1 MTESRILR
9 FLKEGT
15 APQHEAAE
23 RRLDLADRLR
33 TPSTY
38 AALLGRLYG
47 FYAPLEGALGRVP
60 GYETVG
66 LDFGARR
73 KTPHL
78 VSDLAALGQGADGL
92 PLAADLPS
100 PATLGEAL
108 GGMYVLEG
116 ATLGGRVISR
126 LVADRLG
133 FTPAN
138 AGAFF
143 AGYGDRV
150 GSMWAEFR
158 AALVRFADTPAAEA
172 EVLTAARG
180 TFDRF
185 NDWLADA
192 PWVTP

>member
-1 MTESRILR
+1 MTDRRILR

-23 RRLDLADRLR
+23 RRLDITDRVR

-47 FYAPLEGALGRVP
+47 FYVPLEGALGRVP
-60 GYETVG
+60 GYESVG

-78 VSDLAALGQGADGL
+78 VADLTSLGQDIESL
-92 PLAADLPS
+92 PLATGFPP
-100 PATLGEAL
+100 PATLGAAL

-126 LVADRLG
+126 MVHDRLG
-133 FTPAN
+133 FTPAR

-143 AGYGDRV
+143 DGYGDRV
-150 GSMWAEFR
+150 GDMWTEFR

-172 EVLTAARG
+172 EVLAAARG

-185 NDWLADA
+185 NDWLATA
-192 PWVTP
+192 PWVTT

>member
-1 MTESRILR
+1 MTDSRILQ

-23 RRLDLADRLR
+23 RHFDLADRLR

-47 FYAPLEGALGRVP
+47 FYGPLEAALARVP

-66 LDFGARR
+66 LDFAARR

-78 VSDLAALGQGADGL
+78 LADLAVLGRVPDDL
-92 PLAADLPS
+92 PLATRLP
-100 PATLGEAL
+100 PLTTLGEAL
-108 GGMYVLEG
+108 GVMYVLEG

-126 LVADRLG
+126 LVANRLG
-133 FTPAN
+133 FTAAR

-150 GSMWAEFR
+150 GVMWSEFR

-172 EVLTAARG
+172 EVVAAARG
-180 TFDRF
+180 TFDSL
-185 NDWLADA
+185 NAWLATA
-192 PWVTP
+192 PWVTT